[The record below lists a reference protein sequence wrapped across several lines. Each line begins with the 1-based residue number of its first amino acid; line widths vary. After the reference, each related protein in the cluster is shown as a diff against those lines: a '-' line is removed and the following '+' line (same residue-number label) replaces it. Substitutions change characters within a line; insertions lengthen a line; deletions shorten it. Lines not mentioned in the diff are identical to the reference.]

1 MVKVVKYLPKSEAA
15 VHQCLQPV
23 TEKPLFISVFINEVV
38 GLQLNKKKL
47 RQRCFPVSLLN
58 ISEHFLCKTCLSG
71 DCYC

>member
-15 VHQCLQPV
+15 VHLCLQPV
-23 TEKPLFISVFINEVV
+23 TEKPLFMSVFINEVV

-58 ISEHFLCKTCLSG
+58 ISEHFLCKT
-71 DCYC
+71 

>member
-15 VHQCLQPV
+15 VHQRLQPV
-23 TEKPLFISVFINEVV
+23 TEKPLFMSVFINEVV

-47 RQRCFPVSLLN
+47 RERCFPVSLLN
-58 ISEHFLCKTCLSG
+58 ISEHFLCKTSLSG

>member
-1 MVKVVKYLPKSEAA
+1 MVKVIKYLPKSEAA

-23 TEKPLFISVFINEVV
+23 TEKRLFMSVFINEVV
-38 GLQLNKKKL
+38 GLQRH